1 MNKKH
6 VPMLVGVTVPLVLL
20 IILAV
25 AVYVPNFFVKP
36 QYNFVYST
44 NSNVDYYYNYYYEN
58 LYKVVDNKITYSPV
72 SLPANTGDRV
82 TYKAP
87 QLFLYDVKTHR
98 VSEISF
104 EAAQKLSLDGS
115 TVSLDGYFME
125 YNYGHSGIFEL
136 FGSDSR
142 NSGYYIGNGR
152 ASAPLVGINAPTTRS
167 NGIKFIGWVLK

>member
-1 MNKKH
+1 
-6 VPMLVGVTVPLVLL
+6 MLVGVSVPLVLL

-36 QYNFVYST
+36 QYNFIYST
-44 NSNVDYYYNYYYEN
+44 ISNVDYYYNYYYYEN
-58 LYKVVDNKITYSPV
+58 LYKVIDNKIAYSPV
-72 SLPANTGDRV
+72 SLPANTEGRA

-104 EAAQKLSLDGS
+104 ETAQKLSLDGS
-115 TVSLDGYFME
+115 TVSLDGYFIE
-125 YNYGHSGIFEL
+125 YNYDHSGIFEL

-142 NSGYYIGNGR
+142 NSGYYMSNGK
-152 ASAPLVGINAPTTRS
+152 ASAPLNGINAPTTRS
-167 NGIKFIGWVLK
+167 NGVKFIGWVLK